1 MKLGPGLV
9 DGRFIT
15 RLNRFAALVDV
26 GGEEVMAH
34 VANSGRMQEMFVP
47 GYPVRLKPVAGDHRK
62 TKYDLALVQ
71 MGDSL
76 ASADA
81 RLPNSL
87 VAEALEEG
95 ALSQFRGYPTV
106 RREVTFGE
114 SRLDLM
120 LEGEAGLCYIET
132 KSVTLVVDG
141 AGLFPDAPT
150 TRGAK
155 HMRSLAQA
163 VASGHRAAVVFVIQ
177 RGDVEAFAI
186 HDTADPEFAR
196 EFRDSRS
203 AGVEAFAYKCD
214 VTADSITLSSPL
226 PIQS

>member
-9 DGRFIT
+9 NGTFIT

-26 GGEEVMAH
+26 EGEEVMVH
-34 VANSGRMQEMFVP
+34 VANSGRMREMFVP
-47 GYPVRLKPVAGDHRK
+47 GYKVKLKPVMGDHRK
-62 TKYDLALVQ
+62 TKFDLALVQ
-71 MGDSL
+71 MGKSL

-87 VAEALEEG
+87 VAEALERQS
-95 ALSQFRGYPTV
+95 LPPFRAYSKL

-120 LEGEAGLCYIET
+120 LEGEPGLCYIET

-141 AGLFPDAPT
+141 VGLFPDAPT

-155 HMRSLAQA
+155 HMRSLQQA
-163 VASGHRAAVVFVIQ
+163 VREGHKAAVVFVIQ
-177 RGDVEAFAI
+177 RSDVEAFAT
-186 HDTADPEFAR
+186 HDAADPDFGQM
-196 EFRDSRS
+196 FRQALSS
-203 AGVEAFAYKCD
+203 GVEAFAYKCE
-214 VTADSITLSSPL
+214 VTENSIQLSSPL
-226 PIQS
+226 PIQA

>member
-47 GYPVRLKPVAGDHRK
+47 GYPVRLKPVGGDHRK

-71 MGDSL
+71 MGGSL

-155 HMRSLAQA
+155 HMRSLAQV
-163 VASGHRAAVVFVIQ
+163 VASGTERPSCSSSSAAMLKPSPFMTRQTRSLPACSGIP
-177 RGDVEAFAI
+177 
-186 HDTADPEFAR
+186 DPR
-196 EFRDSRS
+196 
-203 AGVEAFAYKCD
+203 VWKH
-214 VTADSITLSSPL
+214 L
-226 PIQS
+226 PINAR

>member
-9 DGRFIT
+9 NGTFIT

-26 GGEEVMAH
+26 EGEEVMVH
-34 VANSGRMQEMFVP
+34 VANSGRMREMFVP
-47 GYPVRLKPVAGDHRK
+47 GYKVKLKPVMGDHRK
-62 TKYDLALVQ
+62 TKFDLALVQ
-71 MGDSL
+71 MGKSL

-87 VAEALEEG
+87 VAEALERQS
-95 ALSQFRGYPTV
+95 LPPFRAYSKL

-120 LEGEAGLCYIET
+120 LEGEPGLCYIET

-141 AGLFPDAPT
+141 VGLFPDAPT

-155 HMRSLAQA
+155 HMRSLQQA
-163 VASGHRAAVVFVIQ
+163 VREGHKAAVVFVIQ
-177 RGDVEAFAI
+177 RSDVEAFAT
-186 HDTADPEFAR
+186 HDAADPDFGQV
-196 EFRDSRS
+196 FRQALSS
-203 AGVEAFAYKCD
+203 GVEAFAYKCE
-214 VTADSITLSSPL
+214 VTENSIQLSSPL
-226 PIQS
+226 PIQA